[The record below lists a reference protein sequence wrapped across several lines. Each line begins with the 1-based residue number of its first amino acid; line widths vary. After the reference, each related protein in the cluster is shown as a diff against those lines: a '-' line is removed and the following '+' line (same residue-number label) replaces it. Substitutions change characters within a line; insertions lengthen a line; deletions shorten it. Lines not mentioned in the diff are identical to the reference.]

1 MPEGPEVKIASD
13 YFNSF
18 FKKSKSIKFEII
30 SEYYSEKYSE
40 VFKIVKNN
48 FKLFKPRKRNGNNS
62 SKK

>member
-30 SEYYSEKYSE
+30 SDYYSNKYLD
-40 VFKIVKNN
+40 VFNTIKNN
-48 FKLFKPRKRNGNNS
+48 
-62 SKK
+62 